1 MTTDS
6 TAAIKGGYDPRAV
19 SAAKF
24 LRDAI
29 DAECV
34 ILFGSR
40 CRSDWNEQSDVDL
53 MIINP
58 ELPDSAAITHVTDTS
73 RRIVADAYPAELGVD
88 LVFMSSEDYQRL
100 SRHTINSVARMAR
113 REGIKMP
120 RNSEAYSNDEDDGR
134 GGDHSEEHTERERRI
149 ADANMHYLDMH
160 TLLDAG
166 TENKNI
172 VYNAHQTLEHGMKAL
187 ISALG
192 REYPHHHEL
201 TLMADPV
208 KHNDAQTDWHFQ
220 SDLGQLDLF
229 AGRDRYGPLL
239 RPITDYAQMANVVTE
254 DLLRIHQRIAD
265 ITGTDPWEVPPEGT
279 TQIVKPRYR

>member
-6 TAAIKGGYDPRAV
+6 TTAVKGGYDPRAV

-40 CRSDWNEQSDVDL
+40 CRSDWTEQSDVDL

-58 ELPDSAAITHVTDTS
+58 ELPESAAITHITDTG
-73 RRIVADAYPAELGVD
+73 RRIVSDVYQANLGVD
-88 LVFMSSEDYQRL
+88 LVFMSSCDYQRL

-120 RNSEAYSNDEDDGR
+120 RNPEAHSNDHDDGR
-134 GGDHSEEHTERERRI
+134 GGDYSEEHTERERRI
-149 ADANMHYLDMH
+149 ADANMHYSDMH

-166 TENKNI
+166 SENKNT
-172 VYNAHQTLEHGMKAL
+172 VYHAHQALEHGMKAL
-187 ISALG
+187 ISAQG
-192 REYPHHHEL
+192 HEYPHHHEL
-201 TLMADPV
+201 TSLADAV
-208 KHNDAQTDWHFQ
+208 KHNDTQTDWRFQ

-229 AGRDRYGPLL
+229 AGHDRYGPLL
-239 RPITDYAQMANVVTE
+239 RPVTDYAQMANAVTE
-254 DLLRIHQRIAD
+254 DLLRIHRRIAD

-279 TQIVKPRYR
+279 TQRVKPRYR